1 MRQYSLPRRSRGI
14 LAAALLG
21 SALLSLPSLEA
32 QAAPVADAVNDF
44 IPTFTGV
51 HNGDLDVLS
60 LSAVFDGAFHLTA
73 VMNGKIGT
81 TDPSIFTFGIDRGA
95 GTAGFAAI
103 GETGVTFDSV
113 LTVTGAGVTGGRLG
127 ATAFA
132 LPVGAAHIYGDTLTM
147 DLAASF
153 LPSTGFQP
161 ENYRISFWTRDS
173 SQAGTAGLAD
183 FAPDNSTVQ
192 ISTVPEPDT
201 YAMLLAGLG
210 LFGFVAHRRKQKA
223 N

>member
-1 MRQYSLPRRSRGI
+1 MRHYSLSRRSRGI

-21 SALLSLPSLEA
+21 SALLSLPSIEA

-51 HNGDLDVLS
+51 HNGDLDILS

-103 GETGVTFDSV
+103 GETGVTFDAV
-113 LTVTGAGVTGGRLG
+113 VTVTDAGVTGGRAG
-127 ATAFA
+127 FTALV
-132 LPVGAAHIYGDTLTM
+132 LPAGAAHIYGDTLTV
-147 DLAASF
+147 DFAASL
-153 LPSTGFQP
+153 LPSTGFRP
-161 ENYRISFWTRDS
+161 EDYRISFWTRDS
-173 SQAGTAGLAD
+173 SQVGTAGLAD
-183 FAPDNSTVQ
+183 FAPDNSTIQVGA
-192 ISTVPEPDT
+192 VPEPET

-210 LFGFVAHRRKQKA
+210 LMSFVVRRRQQKVA
-223 N
+223 